1 MKVGRE
7 LQRLTLRQAGEFS
20 PSPQR
25 SGPADPTDQWILDL
39 VWGVLLIPY
48 LFTSPSLKVFSL
60 YIFRLFLPLSF
71 SLYVFLLFLP
81 LSFSLCVFLLI
92 FSHSFSLY
100 HALSL
105 SVVAYSFLSPYIS
118 LYLSVMFV
126 TLSFL
131 SWYSTFS
138 RSSVISPS
146 LPTSPPLFSTSIA
159 NQTGHAV
166 DEFSGVLFN

>member
-1 MKVGRE
+1 MGSS
-7 LQRLTLRQAGEFS
+7 LDT
-20 PSPQR
+20 
-25 SGPADPTDQWILDL
+25 IL
-39 VWGVLLIPY
+39 
-48 LFTSPSLKVFSL
+48 L
-60 YIFRLFLPLSF
+60 YVSIFVSFLPLYLSSF
-71 SLYVFLLFLP
+71 PSSFFLTLYLSSFPLSFFHTLCLSSFPPSFFLP
-81 LSFSLCVFLLI
+81 LCLSPFPSSFFLTLCLSSFPSSFFLTLCL
-92 FSHSFSLY
+92 SFYFPLSFFLY

-118 LYLSVMFV
+118 LYFSVILV
-126 TLSFL
+126 TLSVL